1 MLTQT
6 LRYILNT
13 LLILIKPLG
22 SPERVFLLLLT
33 GMVLIVLWS
42 YEHTQDRE
50 GATLL
55 KDAPVLSPVT
65 NLNDVPEIVI
75 ATRLGPTTYL
85 TDPDGK
91 TVGLEHDLGIS
102 FGEFLGKPVRFLV
115 LDNLD
120 QVLTAVKLHKA
131 HFAAAAV
138 HETSELKQ
146 EFNFTL
152 AYQNSHPVIVYN
164 SNFNN
169 LIKTPQDMIGKKI
182 GVVPDPTHLTILK
195 QFKLKDPNLTWVS
208 YPRGDI
214 DLDLLQKVYEGV
226 VDFAISDSNT
236 VAIAQHYYPDLVI
249 AMNLSPSSPLA
260 WAFPKDQNN
269 VLFQAASDFFKR
281 WDHGGDLSEVVER
294 YYGHINAL
302 DREDS
307 SAFMV
312 KRASRLPKFA
322 QTFKKAQALTNIDWR
337 LLAAVAYQ
345 ESRWD
350 NNAQSPTGVRGLMM
364 LTADTA
370 DHLHVSNRLDPNESV
385 PAAALYLKQ
394 LEESIP
400 KSVPEPDRLWMALA
414 AYNVGM
420 AHLED
425 ARKIAQRKGMN
436 PNAWNDIKK
445 TLPLLSVPAVFSKTQ
460 YGFARGGEPVN
471 YVENIRSYYDILSRF
486 ETKYRPSFK
495 FLGLSNR

>member
-1 MLTQT
+1 MLSQT
-6 LRYILNT
+6 LRHILNI
-13 LLILIKPLG
+13 LLFMVKPLG

-33 GMVLIVLWS
+33 IMVLIVLWS
-42 YEHTQDRE
+42 YEHTQDKD

-65 NLNDVPEIVI
+65 NLNDLSEIVI

-91 TVGLEHDLGIS
+91 TVGLEHDLGVS
-102 FGEFLGKPVRFLV
+102 FGEYLGKPVRFLV

-138 HETSELKQ
+138 HETNELKK

-152 AYQNSHPVIVYN
+152 AYQNSHPVVVYN
-164 SNFNN
+164 NNFNN
-169 LIKTPQDMIGKKI
+169 AIKSLDDLVGKKV
-182 GVVPDPTHLTILK
+182 GVVPDPTHLSILN
-195 QFKLKDPNLTWVS
+195 QFKQKNSQLSWVS

-214 DLDLLQKVYEGV
+214 DLDLLQKVYEGT

-236 VAIAQHYYPDLVI
+236 VAIAQHYYPDLVV
-249 AMNLSPSSPLA
+249 ALNLSPSSPLA
-260 WAFPKDQNN
+260 WAFPKEENN
-269 VLFQAASDFFKR
+269 PLFISAMSFFNR
-281 WDHGGDLSEVVER
+281 WDHGGNLSEVVER

-312 KRASRLPKFA
+312 KRASRLPKFT
-322 QTFKKAQALTNIDWR
+322 QIFKKAQALTNIDWR

-350 NNAQSPTGVRGLMM
+350 NNALSPTGVRGLMM
-364 LTADTA
+364 LTANTA

-400 KSVPEPDRLWMALA
+400 KSVPEPDRVWMALA
-414 AYNVGM
+414 AYNVGF

-445 TLPLLSVPAVFSKTQ
+445 TLPLLSVPAVFTNTQ

-486 ETKYRPSFK
+486 EPNYRPGFK
-495 FLGLSNR
+495 FLGLMNK

>member
-1 MLTQT
+1 MLSQT
-6 LRYILNT
+6 LRYLLTT
-13 LLILIKPLG
+13 LSFVLKPLG

-33 GMVLIVLWS
+33 AMVLIVLWS
-42 YEHTQDRE
+42 YEHTQDRD
-50 GATLL
+50 GASLL
-55 KDAPVLSPVT
+55 KDAPVLAPIT
-65 NLNDVPEIVI
+65 NLNDLSEIVI

-102 FGEFLGKPVRFLV
+102 FGAYLGKPVRFLV

-146 EFNFTL
+146 QFDFTL

-164 SNFNN
+164 NNFNSPIN
-169 LIKTPQDMIGKKI
+169 SPQDMIGKKV
-182 GVVPDPTHLTILK
+182 GVVPDPTHLEILK
-195 QFKLKDPNLTWVS
+195 QYKEKFPKLSWLS

-214 DLDLLQKVYEGV
+214 DLDLLQKVYEGT

-236 VAIAQHYYPDLVI
+236 VAIAQHYYPDLVV
-249 AMNLSPSSPLA
+249 AQHLTPSSPLA
-260 WAFPKDQNN
+260 WAFPKDSNN
-269 VLFQAASDFFKR
+269 PLFQAASVFFKR

-307 SAFMV
+307 SVFMV
-312 KRASRLPKFA
+312 KRASRLPKFT
-322 QTFKKAQALTNIDWR
+322 QIFKKAQSLTNIDWR

-350 NNAQSPTGVRGLMM
+350 NNALSPTGVRGLMM

-385 PAAALYLKQ
+385 PAAAIYLKQ

-400 KSVPEPDRLWMALA
+400 RSVPEPDRLWMALA
-414 AYNVGM
+414 AYNVGI

-425 ARKIAQRKGMN
+425 ARKIAQHKGMN

-445 TLPLLSVPAVFSKTQ
+445 ILPLLSVPAVFSKTE

-486 ETKYRPSFK
+486 EDKYRPGLK
-495 FLGLSNR
+495 FLDFTNR